1 MSSKSKSPKKILNI
15 DKINKMER
23 NTTEMISKAKSEF
36 VKKIN
41 KINFVFKE
49 LVREGG
55 INRRS
60 RCQKN
65 MYFQGF

>member
-41 KINFVFKE
+41 KINNI
-49 LVREGG
+49 LVSVMKKKKKTKLNLV
-55 INRRS
+55 IYSRR
-60 RCQKN
+60 CH
-65 MYFQGF
+65 

>member
-1 MSSKSKSPKKILNI
+1 MSSKSKSPQKILNI

-41 KINFVFKE
+41 KINNI
-49 LVREGG
+49 LV
-55 INRRS
+55 S
-60 RCQKN
+60 VMKKKKKQS
-65 MYFQGF
+65 

>member
-41 KINFVFKE
+41 KINNI
-49 LVREGG
+49 LV
-55 INRRS
+55 S
-60 RCQKN
+60 VMKKKKKQS
-65 MYFQGF
+65 